1 MEYHSGSEEQHE
13 EKMNDEE
20 YRVSEY
26 PSRQEARRELTRESR
41 QSFKDRKKSQE
52 DVEEKTEGGS
62 PSKSRSTKKIKK
74 TKSPKS
80 KLEMSWVKLVFKIL
94 VVAAVWYNIHFLL
107 NYMKGPASPF
117 TETLMTIGICAGVNF
132 AAVWILFYKRAFI
145 RFYLSLIAVLGSF
158 AYYGYVNYTQHSF
171 LGNNK
176 ITSLIVAVS
185 VLMALNPRIYSFPRG
200 IVFLLIPIVGIYFS
214 GNQFALVWALM
225 FNAGLILMFRRSKA
239 NKSKDK
245 NSKDRKRKNEQDRK
259 NKKQTA

>member
-26 PSRQEARRELTRESR
+26 PTRQEARRELTRESR
-41 QSFKDRKKSQE
+41 QSFKDRKKNHE
-52 DVEEKTEGGS
+52 DVEEKTEGDS
-62 PSKSRSTKKIKK
+62 PSKSRSPKKIKK
-74 TKSPKS
+74 TKSKT
-80 KLEMSWVKLVFKIL
+80 KLEMSWVKLVFRIFI
-94 VVAAVWYNIHFLL
+94 VAAVWYNFHFLL
-107 NYMKGPASPF
+107 NYMKGPASNF
-117 TETLMTIGICAGVNF
+117 TETLIVIGICAGVNLI
-132 AAVWILFYKRAFI
+132 AVWILFYKRAYI
-145 RFYLSLIAVLGSF
+145 RFYLSLMAVIGSF

-176 ITSLIVAVS
+176 ITSLIVVVS

-200 IVFLLIPIVGIYFS
+200 IVFLLIPILGIYFS
-214 GNQFALVWALM
+214 GNQFALVWTLM
-225 FNAGLILMFRRSKA
+225 FNAGLILMFRKSRA

-245 NSKDRKRKNEQDRK
+245 KSKDKKKEEQTRK

>member
-13 EKMNDEE
+13 EKMNDKE

-41 QSFKDRKKSQE
+41 QSFKDRKKNQG
-52 DVEEKTEGGS
+52 DVEEKTEGDS
-62 PSKSRSTKKIKK
+62 PSKARSSKKIKK
-74 TKSPKS
+74 PKS
-80 KLEMSWVKLVFKIL
+80 KTKLEMSWVKLIFKIF
-94 VVAAVWYNIHFLL
+94 VVAAVWYNFHFLL

-117 TETLMTIGICAGVNF
+117 TETLMVFGICAGVNF

-145 RFYLSLIAVLGSF
+145 RFYLSLIALIGSF
-158 AYYGYVNYTQHSF
+158 GYYGYINYTQHSF

-185 VLMALNPRIYSFPRG
+185 VLMALNPKTYSFPRG

-214 GNQFALVWALM
+214 GNQFALVWTLM
-225 FNAGLILMFRRSKA
+225 FNAGLILMFRKSRA

-245 NSKDRKRKNEQDRK
+245 KSKDKKRKNEQDRK

>member
-1 MEYHSGSEEQHE
+1 MEYHSGSEDQHE

-26 PSRQEARRELTRESR
+26 PTRQEARMELTKESR
-41 QSFKDRKKSQE
+41 QSFKDRKKNQE
-52 DVEEKTEGGS
+52 DVEEKMEVDS
-62 PSKSRSTKKIKK
+62 PSKSRSSKRIKK
-74 TKSPKS
+74 MKSKT
-80 KLEMSWVKLVFKIL
+80 KLEMSWVKLVFKIF
-94 VVAAVWYNIHFLL
+94 VVAAVLYNIHFLL

-117 TETLMTIGICAGVNF
+117 TATLMVIGICAGVNF

-145 RFYLSLIAVLGSF
+145 RFYLSLIAVIGSF

-185 VLMALNPRIYSFPRG
+185 VMMALNPRIYSFPRG
-200 IVFLLIPIVGIYFS
+200 IVFLLIPILGIYFS
-214 GNQFALVWALM
+214 GNQFALVWTLM
-225 FNAGLILMFRRSKA
+225 FNAGLTLMFRRSKA

-245 NSKDRKRKNEQDRK
+245 KSKDRKMKNEQERK